1 MYVRHIVAYL
11 TGMRLMPRAGMPER
25 TGWDGVTL
33 DVSKVNPAHVIR
45 MRHRSKGATDS
56 LH

>member
-1 MYVRHIVAYL
+1 MAYL

-33 DVSKVNPAHVIR
+33 DVSKVNPAYVIR
-45 MRHRSKGATDS
+45 TRHGSKGATDS
-56 LH
+56 LHLTG